1 MKFLFPSQA
10 TVRGLGSVPGTLLIP
25 LAARAYGARF
35 FPGWDAEDDHAAAQL
50 QRCGVD
56 VLNLDEDS
64 ATILNVL
71 WRTALIKRVARAF
84 FERHPDSLG
93 VNLGAGLSQ
102 HFQWLANGRNRWID
116 ADLPS
121 VIHLRRQC
129 DAPTLDRAQQR
140 VVDLGTPGWWTKCL
154 AGEASGPMFLIL
166 EGVLMYFHP
175 HEVQAI
181 LTEVAEHA
189 PPGSELL
196 CDFISPWGVGRA
208 GLNPSMANTHAEF
221 RWGARDAR
229 ELVDMQ
235 PRLALIGQHS
245 VAEAYGPAGT
255 WLEMLCRPWAGG
267 PMYAMAHLR
276 VT

>member
-1 MKFLFPSQA
+1 MRFLFPSQG
-10 TVRGLGSVPGTLLIP
+10 TVRALDSVPGTLLIP

-35 FPGWDAEDDHAAAQL
+35 FPEWDADDIHAVPQL

-56 VLNLDEDS
+56 VVNLDDDCL
-64 ATILNVL
+64 TILNVL
-71 WRTALIKRVARAF
+71 WRTALIKRKARAF
-84 FERHPDSLG
+84 FERNPDSLG

-102 HFQWLANGRNRWID
+102 HFQWLGNGRNRWID

-129 DAPTLDRAQQR
+129 DAPVLERAEQRTLD
-140 VVDLGTPGWWTKCL
+140 LGSPGWWDRCL
-154 AGEASGPMFLIL
+154 AEESSAPMFLIL

-175 HEVQAI
+175 HQVQAI
-181 LTEVAEHA
+181 LAELAEHA

-208 GLNPSMANTHAEF
+208 GLNPSMANTQAEF
-221 RWGARDAR
+221 RWGARDAG
-229 ELVDMQ
+229 ELVALE
-235 PRLALIGQHS
+235 PRLELLEQHS

-276 VT
+276 VR